1 MADAAF
7 AFQIAPRIPAAVL
20 YWEGDEEFGAEAKLL
35 FDKSISAHLALDV
48 IYAMA
53 AGMCKRLGKSDSG
66 QL

>member
-1 MADAAF
+1 
-7 AFQIAPRIPAAVL
+7 VL
-20 YWEGDEEFGAEAKLL
+20 YWEGDEQFGAEAKLL

-53 AGMCKRLGKSDSG
+53 VGICKRLGKSDIG